1 MQVTEHIHALRIPFT
16 LPIGPGITLDRFVYA
31 FLIFGEDICLIDT
44 GVASSKQVI
53 FDYILST
60 GRNPEE
66 ISTIV
71 QTHTHP
77 DHIGATKAI
86 KEACGCIL
94 AVHAGEQ
101 EWIEDVELQFKE
113 RPIPGF
119 HLLVGGSVE
128 VDQVLAD
135 GDVLNLGKGLTLE
148 VFHTPG
154 HSKGSISL
162 LLKEDRALF
171 SGDVIP
177 LPGDVL
183 IYEDYLASV
192 DSVKKLLG
200 IEGVNNLFS
209 SWDQPREGETIYRLL
224 NDSLNY
230 FQHVDELVAKHYK
243 NGVTDTMDLCKRV
256 FQDLGIP
263 TAAAI
268 PTVAKSFEANI
279 KVLKK

>member
-1 MQVTEHIHALRIPFT
+1 MQVTKHVHALRIPFT

-31 FLIFGEDICLIDT
+31 FLIYGEDICLIDT

-53 FDYILST
+53 FDYIVST
-60 GRNPEE
+60 GRNPNE

-86 KEACGCIL
+86 KEAFGCKV
-94 AVHAGEQ
+94 AVHSGER

-119 HLLVGGSVE
+119 HSLVEGSVE
-128 VDQVLAD
+128 VDQVLED
-135 GDVLNLGKGLTLE
+135 GDVMNLGEGLTLE

-177 LPGDVL
+177 LHGDVL

-200 IEGVNNLFS
+200 IEGVNNLLS
-209 SWDQPREGETIYRLL
+209 SWDQPREGEAIYRLM

-230 FQHVDELVAKHYK
+230 FQQVEALVAEHFM
-243 NGVTDTMDLCKRV
+243 NGVIDTMDLCKRV
-256 FQDLGIP
+256 FQDLEIP
-263 TAAAI
+263 AAAAI
-268 PTVAKSFEANI
+268 PTVAKSFESNI
-279 KVLKK
+279 KALKK